1 MDWNGCIGIASFGP
15 MAMVWR
21 RLFKQSS
28 EDFKTAEDQMIVAI
42 VIRSGLLK
50 PNHANGLRL

>member
-1 MDWNGCIGIASFGP
+1 

-28 EDFKTAEDQMIVAI
+28 ENLKTVEDQNLVAI

>member
-1 MDWNGCIGIASFGP
+1 MDWNDCIGIASFRP

-21 RLFKQSS
+21 SLFKQSP
-28 EDFKTAEDQMIVAI
+28 ENLKIVEDQMIAAT